1 MKFLNCPLKYVGHT
15 GRAFGTRHKEQIQVV
30 ADNKS
35 NSGYSNHI
43 INTGSKYGTIT
54 DTIDFMRTHGK
65 RKHLNTLE
73 KYHIYNVYK
82 DNLLMNDIP
91 TNTR

>member
-1 MKFLNCPLKYVGHT
+1 MKFLNCPNKYVGQI
-15 GRAFGTRHKEQIQVV
+15 GRAFRTRQKEHMQVV
-30 ADNKS
+30 TNNNS

-43 INTGSKYGTIT
+43 INIGRKYGTIT
-54 DTIDFMRTHGK
+54 DTIDIMRTHRK

-73 KYHIYNVYK
+73 KYHIFKVYK